1 MVKTGD
7 GVIPYFG
14 DKDNHVQMK

>member
-1 MVKTGD
+1 MAKTGD